1 MAPKRYFFVHLV
13 IFVGLC
19 ATFAIAGLSSY
30 RDYMKAGAQAV
41 TAKAA
46 TEAARI
52 RETEADRDRDVPVL
66 ALGAVMTTK

>member
-30 RDYMKAGAQAV
+30 REYRRAESRAMA
-41 TAKAA
+41 AKEA
-46 TEAARI
+46 TGGPEAD
-52 RETEADRDRDVPVL
+52 ADRDREVPVL
-66 ALGAVMTTK
+66 ALSAVMNTK

>member
-1 MAPKRYFFVHLV
+1 V

-41 TAKAA
+41 AAKDTA
-46 TEAARI
+46 EAAPI
-52 RETEADRDRDVPVL
+52 REAEADREPEVPVL
-66 ALGAVMTTK
+66 ALGALMAPK